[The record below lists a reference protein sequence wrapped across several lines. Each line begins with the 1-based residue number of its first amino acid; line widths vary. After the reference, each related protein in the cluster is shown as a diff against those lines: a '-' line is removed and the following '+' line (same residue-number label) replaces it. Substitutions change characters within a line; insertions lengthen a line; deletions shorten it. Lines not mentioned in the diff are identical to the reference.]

1 MIGYAIAGPVLA
13 LLVSMKFT
21 TYKAKQQELKCEE
34 CCSKLE
40 LVSTKLDTVSAK
52 VEQIDQE
59 TLKKMLVTITPV
71 AKAVK
76 ELQESIGV
84 Q

>member
-1 MIGYAIAGPVLA
+1 MIGYVIAGPVLA

-21 TYKAKQQELKCEE
+21 TYKAKQQELRCEE
-34 CCSKLE
+34 CCTKTE
-40 LVSTKLDTVSAK
+40 LVETKLDTMSAK
-52 VEQIDQE
+52 VDQIDQE
-59 TLKKMLVTITPV
+59 TLKRMLVTITPV

-76 ELQESIGV
+76 QLQESIGV